1 LRRVLTGAV
10 LVVAGFGL
18 AGCWLFPAEW
28 NEKLTVIVS
37 TPHGDVSGSSV
48 RWQKLAEDPVLKS
61 AHGYIQG
68 EAVVV
73 EVAKGR
79 YLFAL
84 IEQNRPQAELMF
96 FPGEAPLKS
105 THKLNSRKGE
115 VLDVPR
121 EMYPMLVTFRDLNAP
136 ASVTEV
142 DPANLAATFGPGTAL
157 KSITLEITDEPVT
170 EGVVE
175 KVLPWIDTYENNN
188 WPLNGKRCFGCAV
201 AIDAPLADSLGTG
214 SFWTRRDR

>member
-1 LRRVLTGAV
+1 MPRRALAGVALVL
-10 LVVAGFGL
+10 AGFGL

-28 NEKLTVIVS
+28 NEKLTVTVS

-48 RWQKLAEDPVLKS
+48 RWKQLYEDPVLGN
-61 AHGYIQG
+61 AQPDMRG

-73 EVAKGR
+73 EVAEGR

-84 IEQNRPQAELMF
+84 IQRNRPQAELMF

-105 THKLNSRKGE
+105 TYKLNRRKGD

-121 EMYPMLVTFRDLNAP
+121 DMYPMLVTFGNLNDP
-136 ASVTEV
+136 ASVQEV
-142 DPANLAATFGPGTAL
+142 DPSNLAATFGPGYAL
-157 KSITLEITDEPVT
+157 KAITLEITDEPVT

-175 KVLPWIDTYENNN
+175 KVLPWLPNHPQTFRPSSI
-188 WPLNGKRCFGCAV
+188 R
-201 AIDAPLADSLGTG
+201 LGPGLHNASDVLPIETIGG
-214 SFWTRRDR
+214 SDFRRKVQ